1 MTTLSVVAI
10 RLTRVSI
17 PLTMVHAGSMYV
29 IQKTERTVVELTLEN
44 GVTGLGE
51 TWGTP
56 DVYTLAQRE
65 AVEHVLA
72 DPVLREASRE
82 PVSLRRAPGLAQPG
96 RAVLERELDHGA
108 LGLLDHVHRARVH
121 HGERDRHAGQAYRAD
136 A

>member
-29 IQKTERTVVELTLEN
+29 IQKTERTVVELMIEN

-56 DVYTLAQRE
+56 DVYALA
-65 AVEHVLA
+65 
-72 DPVLREASRE
+72 
-82 PVSLRRAPGLAQPG
+82 LRRSLKKTDQEENACSPRLNQYKIRLA
-96 RAVLERELDHGA
+96 AT
-108 LGLLDHVHRARVH
+108 
-121 HGERDRHAGQAYRAD
+121 
-136 A
+136 